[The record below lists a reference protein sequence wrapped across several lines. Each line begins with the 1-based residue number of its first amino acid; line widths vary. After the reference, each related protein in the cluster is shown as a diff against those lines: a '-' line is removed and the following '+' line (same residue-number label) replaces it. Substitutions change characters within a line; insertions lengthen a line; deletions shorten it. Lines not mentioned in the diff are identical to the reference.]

1 MWTWLRDLFGPP
13 KIEQVA
19 REVMGALQQAGAG
32 SLNYDAGMNEV
43 HGEMNGGKFSLFL
56 GNLYHEYTR
65 APRAG
70 RAAVLDKYVG
80 IQVQASNTP
89 PASYDEARPRLM
101 PIVRTR
107 ADEAIGMLSM
117 QRFAAAGEDL
127 HDKRLATRA
136 LVGSFVIGLA
146 YDTPN
151 AMQRINHHQLAEW
164 QVSFDQALDDALQ
177 NLRALP
183 EHGGWVRL
191 GESAW
196 QGSWG
201 DNYES
206 SRILLHDLIHRLGV
220 TEPVALMPLRYT
232 LLVCSARDEKGLA
245 LLATRARE
253 LMDSEPRW
261 LSLTPLKLGDQ
272 GWEVFEPPQSCAK
285 AYADL
290 ALLDESQ
297 SYAGQKSLLDDLH
310 QRNGTDVFVASATVV
325 EKDGLLRS
333 YCTWTE
339 GVDTLLPRTELLVFL
354 RLRDGQLE
362 QALTL
367 AWDVA
372 AELASHLMEAT
383 DFSPVRY
390 RVRQFP
396 DAALWSRLQAAQ
408 VSL

>member
-19 REVMGALQQAGAG
+19 RDVMGVLQRAGAS
-32 SLNYDAGMNEV
+32 SLTHDSGMNEV
-43 HGEMNGGKFSLFL
+43 RGELNGAKFALFL
-56 GNLYHEYTR
+56 GNLYHEYR
-65 APRAG
+65 QAPRSG
-70 RAAVLDKYVG
+70 RAAVLDKYVD

-89 PASYDEARPRLM
+89 PESYEQARAQLM

-107 ADEAIGMLSM
+107 ADEAMGMLSM
-117 QRFAAAGEDL
+117 QRFADPGEDL
-127 HDKRLATRA
+127 DDKRLATRA
-136 LVGSFVIGLA
+136 LVGDFVIGLA

-151 AMQRINHHQLAEW
+151 AMQRINQHQLAGW
-164 QVSFDQALDDALQ
+164 NVGFDQALDDALQ

-191 GESAW
+191 GDSAW

-206 SRILLHDLIHRLGV
+206 SRILLPDLIHRLGV
-220 TEPVALMPLRYT
+220 SEPVALMPLRYT

-245 LLATRARE
+245 LLAERARE
-253 LMDSEPRW
+253 LMESEPRW
-261 LSLTPLKLGDQ
+261 LSLTPLKLGTQ
-272 GWEVFEPPQSCAK
+272 GWELFTPPTSCAK

-297 SYAGQKSLLDDLH
+297 SYAGQKSLLDDLN
-310 QRNGTDVFVASATVV
+310 QRQGADVFVASATVV

-333 YCTWTE
+333 YSTWTE
-339 GVDTLLPRTELLVFL
+339 GVDTLLPRTELLVFIKL
-354 RLRDGQLE
+354 HEGQLE
-362 QALTL
+362 QSLML

-372 AELASHLMEAT
+372 ADLASHLMEAT

-390 RVRQFP
+390 RVRSFP